1 MIDKRGYLVGKAVG
15 YREWNSDQTKAFF
28 TQLLKES
35 AWTNYLLQTSS
46 VRIGAGRVMDGNK
59 CFKAG
64 IWGSIIAAI
73 CCFTPVLV
81 TGLGLIG
88 LAAFTPYLDYVLFP
102 LLGLFLI
109 LAYYGWS
116 KTRKGNQG

>member
-1 MIDKRGYLVGKAVG
+1 M
-15 YREWNSDQTKAFF
+15 E
-28 TQLLKES
+28 
-35 AWTNYLLQTSS
+35 
-46 VRIGAGRVMDGNK
+46 GNK

-81 TGLGLIG
+81 VGLGLIG

>member
-1 MIDKRGYLVGKAVG
+1 LAKQVFAQWKKDLS
-15 YREWNSDQTKAFF
+15 EN
-28 TQLLKES
+28 LELKI
-35 AWTNYLLQTSS
+35 A
-46 VRIGAGRVMDGNK
+46 MDANK

-64 IWGSIIAAI
+64 IWGSIIAVI

-81 TGLGLIG
+81 VGLGLIG

-102 LLGLFLI
+102 TLGLFLI

-116 KTRKGNQG
+116 KTRKRI